1 MASLLFNDNKY
12 ILTRNASLVF
22 DLRGHLVASLGLTLR
37 NCGPVTR
44 YGAEVSALG
53 PDQNIALWVVMLK

>member
-1 MASLLFNDNKY
+1 MHLC
-12 ILTRNASLVF
+12 F
-22 DLRGHLVASLGLTLR
+22 DPRGHLVVSLGLTLR

-44 YGAEVSALG
+44 HGAEVSVLG